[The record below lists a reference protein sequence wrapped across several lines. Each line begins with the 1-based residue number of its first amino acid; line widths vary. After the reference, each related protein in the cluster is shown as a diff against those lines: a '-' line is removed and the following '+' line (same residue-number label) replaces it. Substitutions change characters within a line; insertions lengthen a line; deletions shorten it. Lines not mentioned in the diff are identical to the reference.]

1 MRQFLKILK
10 VAFQAIG
17 RNRTRSFLTVLGIII
32 GVGAV
37 IMTISAGEGAQLA
50 VRKQISGLGNNL
62 LMVYVRS
69 EHRAGVEVRMGKEL
83 NERDLTILMRNSV
96 WMPRVSPLVAMG
108 AQAVGPAGYK
118 TTTVYGTSHDYFSI
132 MSRKVVMGDAFS
144 EGDVRFARKI
154 CLVGETIRKE
164 LFNGGDVL
172 GKQIRINKVPFTIVG
187 LLEEQGEA
195 GMGMDQDDLIIAPYT
210 TVQNRLYGNV
220 NYNMIVGSAI
230 NENHIA
236 EAKAEIIELIRES
249 HHLLP
254 GEEDDFEVLTQVEL
268 LKITGQVTGTLTIL
282 LGAVA
287 SISLL
292 VGGIGIMNIMLVSVT
307 ERTREIGTRLALGA
321 RQGDILTQ
329 FLIEAIALSAAGGVL
344 GIAFGVTG
352 NFVIYKSTGFFIP
365 TAAYS
370 ILVGFGFS
378 ALVGI
383 AFGFFPARKA
393 ARLNPIE
400 ALRFE

>member
-1 MRQFLKILK
+1 MRQFIRIFK
-10 VAFQAIG
+10 VAFQAID

-37 IMTISAGEGAQLA
+37 IMTISAGEGAQQA
-50 VRKQISGLGNNL
+50 VQKQISGLGNNL
-62 LMVYVRS
+62 LMVYVKS

-83 NERDLTILMRNSV
+83 DAKDLEILAKNSV
-96 WMPRVSPLVAMG
+96 WMPRVSPLVALG
-108 AQAVGPAGYK
+108 AQAVGSTGYK
-118 TTTVYGTSHDYFSI
+118 TTTIYGTSHEYFSI
-132 MSRKVVMGDAFS
+132 MSRKVTIGEGFS
-144 EGDVRFARKI
+144 EADVTFARKI
-154 CLVGETIRKE
+154 CLIGQTIREE
-164 LFNGGDVL
+164 LFEGEDVL

-195 GMGMDQDDLIIAPYT
+195 GMGMDQDDLVIAPYT
-210 TVQNRLYGNV
+210 TVQNRLYGSAS
-220 NYNMIVGSAI
+220 YNMIVGSAV
-230 NENHIA
+230 NESHIA
-236 EAKAEIIELIRES
+236 EAKAEISQLLRES
-249 HHLLP
+249 HRLLP
-254 GEEDDFEVLTQVEL
+254 DDEDDFEVLTQVEL

-321 RQGDILTQ
+321 RQSDVLTQ

-344 GIAFGVTG
+344 GIGFGMIG
-352 NFVIYKSTGFFIP
+352 NYVIFKTTNFFVP
-365 TAAYS
+365 TAPHS
-370 ILVGFGFS
+370 ILIGFGFS